1 MPRKPIRST
10 KLLCFLA
17 ILGCNSYAVA
27 TGLSLESNVVT
38 GYESSVTESIPV
50 LTVADI
56 KALKHLAEKEKLE
69 DYSGVLGTAP
79 KDKTVSATGAA
90 LEETPSGPQMFL
102 FWTQT
107 LANGFYYEAR
117 LYGKYNMRSQNPA
130 FPDVPPS
137 AENNPPGYKEVLKLG
152 YNFHVTPTYD
162 ITPYLRLEQGNNVT
176 VVYADTNGNYIHSTD
191 YAILPG
197 FKQTF
202 KLTPNLTPYIDI
214 YGGLVQSSLNGV
226 MTEGNSANQEITAGV
241 AQYQLT
247 TELGFAF
254 KISEHQAIIPY
265 TQFVYTA
272 NNPDSTAAMSYS
284 QGGFNLSQLSS
295 SQQVYAIKYAYS
307 F

>member
-1 MPRKPIRST
+1 MKN
-10 KLLCFLA
+10 KLLVFGFCVVVSNLA
-17 ILGCNSYAVA
+17 LAENMG
-27 TGLSLESNVVT
+27 
-38 GYESSVTESIPV
+38 TESGGTIINYGRESAASESMPT
-50 LTVADI
+50 LTYDEVR
-56 KALKHLAEKEKLE
+56 ALKKLAEQNKL
-69 DYSGVLGTAP
+69 DQYSGVLGTAP
-79 KDKTVSATGAA
+79 KSRTVSSTGAA
-90 LEETPSGPQMFL
+90 LEETPSGPQVFA

-117 LYGKYNMRSQNPA
+117 LYGKYNMRAQNPA

-137 AENNPPGYKEVLKLG
+137 AENNPQGYKEVLKLG
-152 YNFHVTPTYD
+152 YNFHVSADYD

-176 VVYADTNGNYIHSTD
+176 VVYQDTNGNYIHSTD

-202 KLTPNLTPYIDI
+202 KLLPSLTPYIDI
-214 YGGLVQSSLNGV
+214 YGGLVQSSLNGQ
-226 MTEGNSANQEITAGV
+226 MTEGSAANQNINADVT
-241 AQYQLT
+241 QYQLT

-254 KISEHQAIIPY
+254 KVSEHQAIIPY

-272 NNPDSTAAMSYS
+272 NNPDATASKSYS
-284 QGGFNLSQLSS
+284 NGGFNLSQLSA

>member
-1 MPRKPIRST
+1 MSRSLSGLT
-10 KLLCFLA
+10 KSLC
-17 ILGCNSYAVA
+17 LGCAIMGSSAYAVTMPTISNPA
-27 TGLSLESNVVT
+27 TTNIEST
-38 GYESSVTESIPV
+38 TIESVPA
-50 LTVADI
+50 LTADDI
-56 KALKHLAEKEKLE
+56 RALKHLAEKEKL
-69 DYSGVLGTAP
+69 DGYSGVLGTAP

-137 AENNPPGYKEVLKLG
+137 AENNPQGYKEVLKLG

-176 VVYADTNGNYIHSTD
+176 VVYADTNGNYINSTD

-226 MTEGNSANQEITAGV
+226 MTEGTSANQQINADVT
-241 AQYQLT
+241 QYQLT
-247 TELGFAF
+247 TELGAAF
-254 KISEHQAIIPY
+254 KITEHQAIIPY
-265 TQFVYTA
+265 IQFVYTA
-272 NNPDSTAAMSYS
+272 NNPDPTASKSYS

-295 SQQVYAIKYAYS
+295 SQQVYAIKYSYS